1 MTIMLTVT
9 MMGALVLRREQVRLH
24 NDSIKI
30 GEREALP
37 TSLHSASLC
46 VAYHEWS
53 RVPYIADNFLVKWFL
68 NIALAHILGGGLRR
82 PSDGDRSL
90 VFSNAAYA

>member
-30 GEREALP
+30 GERGTLR

-46 VAYHEWS
+46 MAYHES
-53 RVPYIADNFLVKWFL
+53 STHSAVYC
-68 NIALAHILGGGLRR
+68 G
-82 PSDGDRSL
+82 
-90 VFSNAAYA
+90 